1 MDDDGLF
8 DAVRDEAKGFF
19 SDARGSHD
27 WEHTERVY
35 ALCMCIG
42 REEGADLDVLRFAAV
57 LHDVGRGFEDES
69 KGNICHAEKG
79 AAIAREVLLKH
90 GMDGGKVDE
99 IVHCVECHRFR
110 GSKVPMSRDA
120 KVLFDADK
128 LDSIGA
134 VGVGR
139 AFLFAGEVGARLHNG
154 DVDVLKTDAYS
165 REDTA
170 YREFMVK
177 LRKVKDRMLTSS
189 GRRLALGRHRFMVGF
204 FGVLDKEVRGDL

>member
-1 MDDDGLF
+1 MDGDGLF
-8 DAVRDEAKGFF
+8 GAVRDEAQAFF

-35 ALCMCIG
+35 ALCMSIG

-69 KGNICHAEKG
+69 KGRICHAKKG

-90 GMDGGKVDE
+90 GVDDGKVDE
-99 IVHCVECHRFR
+99 IVHCIECHRFR
-110 GSKVPMSRDA
+110 GGKVPISLEA

-154 DVDVLKTDAYS
+154 DVDVLKTEAYS

-177 LRKVKDRMLTSS
+177 LRKVKERMLTSS
-189 GRRLALGRHRFMVGF
+189 GRRMALGRHRFMVEF
-204 FGVLDKEVRGDL
+204 FEVLDKEVRGDL

>member
-1 MDDDGLF
+1 MKL
-8 DAVRDEAKGFF
+8 KGFF

-35 ALCMCIG
+35 ALCMCLG
-42 REEGADLDVLRFAAV
+42 REEWANPDVLRFAAV
-57 LHDVGRGFEDES
+57 LHDVGRGFEDKSEG
-69 KGNICHAEKG
+69 KICHAEKG

-90 GMDGGKVDE
+90 GMDALKVDE

-110 GSKVPMSRDA
+110 GDKVPVSCEA

-134 VGVGR
+134 VGVGW
-139 AFLFAGEVGARLHNG
+139 AFLFAGEVGARRHNG
-154 DVDVLKTDAYS
+154 DVDVLKTEAYC

-189 GRRLALGRHRFMVGF
+189 GRRLALGRHRFMVEF
-204 FGVLDKEVRGDL
+204 FEVLDKEVRGTPPIYT